1 MDKFDANR
9 RKLLALGGVALG
21 AAILPTPA
29 FATLSTPRPRILT
42 LNNLHTG
49 ESIKAEFFDGRGYIQ
64 EELAKLNHFFRDYRA
79 NKIKSIDPGLFDQL
93 YRLQGLLGTRK
104 PVQLISGYRSIDT
117 NNELRAR
124 SRGVAKKSYHT
135 KGQAMDFHI
144 EGIALSN
151 IRKAAL
157 SMRAGG
163 VGYYPRSNFMDKFDA
178 NRRKLLALGG
188 VALGAAILPT
198 PAFATLST
206 PRPRILTLNN
216 LHTGESIK
224 AEFFDGRGYIQEELA
239 KLNHFFRDYR
249 ANKIKSIDP
258 GLFDQLYRLQG
269 LLGTRKPVQLISGY
283 RSIDTNNEL
292 RARSRGVAK
301 KSYHTK
307 GQAMD
312 FHIEGIALSNIRKAA
327 LSMRAGGVGYYP
339 RSNFV
344 HIDTGPARHW

>member
-117 NNELRAR
+117 NNEL
-124 SRGVAKKSYHT
+124 
-135 KGQAMDFHI
+135 
-144 EGIALSN
+144 
-151 IRKAAL
+151 
-157 SMRAGG
+157 
-163 VGYYPRSNFMDKFDA
+163 
-178 NRRKLLALGG
+178 
-188 VALGAAILPT
+188 
-198 PAFATLST
+198 
-206 PRPRILTLNN
+206 
-216 LHTGESIK
+216 
-224 AEFFDGRGYIQEELA
+224 
-239 KLNHFFRDYR
+239 
-249 ANKIKSIDP
+249 
-258 GLFDQLYRLQG
+258 
-269 LLGTRKPVQLISGY
+269 
-283 RSIDTNNEL
+283 
-292 RARSRGVAK
+292 
-301 KSYHTK
+301 
-307 GQAMD
+307 
-312 FHIEGIALSNIRKAA
+312 SNIRKAA